1 MGSSFQVWVRKLKK
15 KKSIK
20 ILISKFIKWVI
31 KIDIMTFILSMYGKR
46 AGGKQRLKKQYL
58 HKAAQVSIALVKNAG
73 SKKQQQKISSAQNH
87 QICAQGLA
95 FPSLHLILTHTHERS
110 LSCPAMWSLENKL
123 QKGINQRLKMLEQP
137 QKKMTVAV
145 FTHCS

>member
-1 MGSSFQVWVRKLKK
+1 MRRTAEGYASSFASLNGEFISSVSEKTEKK

-110 LSCPAMWSLENKL
+110 LSCPAM
-123 QKGINQRLKMLEQP
+123 
-137 QKKMTVAV
+137 
-145 FTHCS
+145 